1 VAKLLNSTLLKK
13 GRTSGLFLTLKT
25 GLYFGLAA
33 CYVNAEPAQQPNVS
47 KDTGNPFVCG
57 NTPEAK
63 ALASLIY
70 NDPKQTRPSL
80 ICNPTLVKVAERK
93 AKDMAERG
101 LVSHFLGGSPNS
113 RLRDAGLT
121 LPDYY
126 GNAMSNQVEAL
137 AGGYQTAKSVWHAL
151 KVSKDHRQHLLAEI
165 PFYQEQDQIGVAF
178 YKDYSTPHIE
188 YWAVYVTKLHSDELG
203 GSYNDVPD
211 KGLDIVTKGG
221 EIRLTPTKKP

>member
-1 VAKLLNSTLLKK
+1 MFFNKSRA
-13 GRTSGLFLTLKT
+13 SGLFFTLNIA
-25 GLYFGLAA
+25 LFFGLAA
-33 CYVNAEPAQQPNVS
+33 CWVSAEPAQQPAATEKRVS
-47 KDTGNPFVCG
+47 TFICG

-63 ALASLIY
+63 ALASLIF
-70 NDPKQTRPSL
+70 NDPKQARPSL
-80 ICNPTLVKVAERK
+80 VCNPTLVDIAERK

-137 AGGYQTAKSVWHAL
+137 AGGYRTAKSVWHAL
-151 KVSKDHRQHLLAEI
+151 KVSKDHRNHLLAEI

-178 YKDYSTPHIE
+178 YKDYKTPHIE
-188 YWAVYVTKLHSDELG
+188 YWAVYVTKLLSEEPSSGYSDI
-203 GSYNDVPD
+203 PD
-211 KGLDIVTKGG
+211 KGLDIVTKDG
-221 EIRLTPTKKP
+221 EIRMTPTKKP

>member
-1 VAKLLNSTLLKK
+1 MAKLLNSIPPKK
-13 GRTSGLFLTLKT
+13 GRASGLFITLNT
-25 GLYFGLAA
+25 ALFFGLAA
-33 CYVNAEPAQQPNVS
+33 CCINAEPAKQVGASEKRDN
-47 KDTGNPFVCG
+47 TFVCG
-57 NTPEAK
+57 NTPEVK
-63 ALASLIY
+63 ALASLIF

-80 ICNPTLVKVAERK
+80 ICNPTLVEVAERK
-93 AKDMAERG
+93 AEDMAERG

-137 AGGYQTAKSVWHAL
+137 AGGYRTAKSVWHAL

-165 PFYQEQDQIGVAF
+165 PFYREQDQIGVAF
-178 YKDYSTPHIE
+178 FKDYRTPHVE
-188 YWAVYVTKLHSDELG
+188 YWAVYVTKLLSDEPG
-203 GSYNDVPD
+203 NVYSEIPD
-211 KGLDIVTKGG
+211 KGLDIVTKDG